1 MDFLINPDIAY
12 VALVIGFALAVMAM
26 TAPGTGLIELFAITI
41 LIFAGYEIVN
51 QPFNLW
57 ALILLLVGVLP
68 FIYAVRK
75 SGKWYYLLAAMLAF
89 IIGSVF
95 LFSSDVWWRPV
106 VNPLLATIVSIL
118 VVGFFWLVVRK
129 GMEALR
135 EQPSHN
141 KDLTKLTGIARTA
154 IHNEGAVYI
163 GGEEWSARSKK
174 PIPAQA
180 QVKVISKQGF
190 VLEVEEIKDK

>member
-12 VALVIGFALAVMAM
+12 VALVIGFALAIMAM
-26 TAPGTGLIELFAITI
+26 TAPGTGLLELLAFTL
-41 LIFAGYEIVN
+41 LIFAGFEIAN

-57 ALILLLVGVLP
+57 ALILLVVGVLP

-95 LFSSDVWWRPV
+95 LFSSDVWWKPV
-106 VNPLLATIVSIL
+106 VNPLLATFVSIL

-129 GMEALR
+129 GLEALQKR
-135 EQPSHN
+135 PSHQ
-141 KDLTKLTGIARTA
+141 KDLTKLTGISRTP
-154 IHNEGAVYI
+154 IHHEGAVYI

-174 PIPAQA
+174 PIPANA
-180 QVKVISKQGF
+180 HVKVISKQGF

>member
-1 MDFLINPDIAY
+1 MDALINPDIAY
-12 VALVIGFALAVMAM
+12 VALVIGFALAILAM
-26 TAPGTGLIELFAITI
+26 TAPGTGLLELLAFIL
-41 LIFAGYEIVN
+41 LIFAGYEVVN

-57 ALILLLVGVLP
+57 ALILLVVGVLP
-68 FIYAVRK
+68 FIFAVRR

-106 VNPLLATIVSIL
+106 VNPFLATFISIL

-129 GMEALR
+129 GLEALNKR
-135 EQPSHN
+135 PSHS
-141 KDLTKLTGIARTA
+141 KDLTKLTGISRTA
-154 IHNEGAVYI
+154 IHHEGAVYV
-163 GGEEWSARSKK
+163 GGEEWSAHSEKL
-174 PIPAQA
+174 IPANA
-180 QVKVISKQGF
+180 HVKIISKQGF

>member
-1 MDFLINPDIAY
+1 MDFLINPDLAY
-12 VALVIGFALAVMAM
+12 VALVIGFALAILAM
-26 TAPGTGLIELFAITI
+26 TAPGTGVLELLAFGL
-41 LIFAGYEIVN
+41 LIFAGYEIMN

-57 ALILLLVGVLP
+57 ALILLVVGVLP

-106 VNPLLATIVSIL
+106 VNPFLATFVSIL
-118 VVGFFWLVVRK
+118 IVGFFWLVIRK
-129 GMEALR
+129 GLEALSKR
-135 EQPSHN
+135 PSHN

-154 IHNEGAVYI
+154 IHHEGAVYV
-163 GGEEWSARSKK
+163 GGEEWSAHSKK
-174 PIPAQA
+174 PIPANA
-180 QVKVISKQGF
+180 HVKVISKQGF

>member
-1 MDFLINPDIAY
+1 MDFIINPDIAY
-12 VALVIGFALAVMAM
+12 VALVIGFALAILAM
-26 TAPGTGLIELFAITI
+26 TAPGTGLLEILAFTL

-57 ALILLLVGVLP
+57 ALILLIVGVLP

-75 SGKWYYLLAAMLAF
+75 SGKWYFLMAAMLAF

-95 LFSSDVWWRPV
+95 LFSSEVWWRPV
-106 VNPLLATIVSIL
+106 VNPVLATIVSIL

-129 GMEALR
+129 GLEALQKR
-135 EQPSHN
+135 PSHQ
-141 KDLTKLTGIARTA
+141 KDLSKLIGITRTTV
-154 IHNEGAVYI
+154 HHEGAVYI

-174 PIPAQA
+174 LIPANTR
-180 QVKVISKQGF
+180 VKVINKQGF
-190 VLEVEEIKDK
+190 VLEVEELKEK